1 MFNLQNLLLR
11 QKVANMP
18 FLNDV
23 IILKIVP

>member
-1 MFNLQNLLLR
+1 MLYPLILSLR
-11 QKVANMP
+11 QKVAKVT